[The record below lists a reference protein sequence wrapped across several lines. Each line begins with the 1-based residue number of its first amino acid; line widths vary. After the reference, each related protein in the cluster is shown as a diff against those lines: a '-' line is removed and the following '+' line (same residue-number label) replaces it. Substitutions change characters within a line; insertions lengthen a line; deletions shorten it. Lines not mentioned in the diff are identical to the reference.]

1 MRIDVE
7 KYIGNVRSGRKLRH
21 RVTAFLT
28 AMSMAVSMA
37 VFWQLRG
44 VGTAMEDTQ
53 VCAQQEHSHT
63 DKCCERVLVCGQ
75 DTDGGHE
82 HRDECYESRLIC
94 GLEEHTHSEECKPDE
109 GADVENEKIWE
120 ATLPKELAG
129 DVRENVALVAASQL
143 GYSESQRNFHFSD
156 DAKTKNAYSRYGQW
170 YGSPYSRWNS
180 LFTYFCM
187 YYAGVDKQCVPYGS
201 GIAAWTAELE
211 KKELLNSLGDSKPQR
226 GDILFIDTDLDE
238 KVDRSAVVCEVTEK
252 DGKATAETIEG
263 DVEGKVAKGSYQ
275 LTDKHI
281 TGFVSLENAD
291 GSLSFEQTSKSGIKV
306 KAKAAKGVF
315 PNKTTMTVT
324 DIEKSEA
331 VKTAQQ
337 GIGTAEKVVDAVA
350 VDITFKDAEGREIEP
365 ADSKNVKVQISLP
378 QSKKLEGEQ
387 HKLLHKIDSGKVE
400 AVENAKLSPT
410 QADFT
415 ADSFSI
421 YVMTS
426 TGKLD
431 IDQATRIRVN
441 KPKEE
446 SVNNT
451 TDRYVFYVGEEI
463 EVFAPVGEDTPH
475 NGGSVHFT
483 VSENGAEGS
492 EKIIRTLS
500 DTFTSSGEL
509 TAKYRAMREGNCSIQ
524 FTENGVTESFNIT
537 VKNAINLSTP
547 LGTLPSGPETFFLLN
562 KSFSDPKDFW
572 LHYVYYLG
580 DEIEFSIIV
589 PQSNTDSFVIRNNN
603 DNTLTLVPGSL
614 KEEDIGNGMK
624 KVSVRYKATQV
635 GTNTNTSF
643 NYTEVKFADK
653 KLYAEVKFPVFVN
666 SSLGVK
672 NIDMVNEWLDGMG
685 LPKQNG
691 YIPNSISQ
699 QYIMHVGDTIE
710 LFADDASAVFSNNTI
725 TYERTAPQGTDVY
738 TKTGDADYNAIE
750 EISQNAAGTGGSR
763 RVTVKY
769 EAKAAGLVEVAFGDK
784 RTVYIRVIDND
795 SEGKYTHADIEI
807 SDGGKYSHTTVEYQ
821 GGKKVATVKVYDSY
835 ITAVNR
841 CILYDKNGDVIVPTL
856 ENGSP
861 TGDGNDVSFVPDD
874 YYQNG
879 QPGQPQYELTSQYKI
894 VNGKHKESVKRY
906 KGSDVDTALF
916 DVKLTLKPSYQFTIT
931 TEGGVETAS
940 EPVPLT
946 GDDEII
952 DNSLFY
958 MNHQDVVDASNK
970 CPNHTGLDFTIRSSM
985 ALTQVKA
992 VKSLKGGS
1000 LNGNDF
1006 EFEIVDGSGTT
1017 VATALNA
1024 SNGEIIFDN
1033 LHFDKAGTFNYV
1045 LKEVIPEQVDNIEYD
1060 PRKYTLNI
1068 TVRDIGNGVMSA
1080 ELDVQE
1086 NKNYEFENTVR
1097 EYTLP
1102 NTGGGGVVPYVSTGV
1117 GLMTAA
1123 LLLLVWKKRKEPV

>member
-1 MRIDVE
+1 MRVDVAQYV
-7 KYIGNVRSGRKLRH
+7 KNIRANRKLRH
-21 RVTAFLT
+21 RIAAFLT
-28 AMSMAVSMA
+28 AMSMAVSMT

-44 VGTAMEDTQ
+44 VGTAMEEDIQT
-53 VCAQQEHSHT
+53 CSQQEHSHT
-63 DKCCERVLVCGQ
+63 DKCYDKVLVCQ
-75 DTDGGHE
+75 NTDSGHE
-82 HRDECYESRLIC
+82 HTGDCYEDRLIC
-94 GLEEHTHSEECKPDE
+94 GLDEHTHSSTCT
-109 GADVENEKIWE
+109 ADKTADTETEAVWE
-120 ATLPKELAG
+120 QTLPKELG
-129 DVRENVALVAASQL
+129 ENVRENIALIAQSQL
-143 GYSESQRNFHFSD
+143 GYSESKTNFHIAD
-156 DAKTKNAYSRYGQW
+156 DGETKNGYTRYGQW
-170 YGSPYSRWNS
+170 YGSPYGEWNS

-187 YYAGVDKQCVPYGS
+187 YYAGVDRQSVPYGS
-201 GIAAWTAELE
+201 GTAAWAAELE
-211 KKELLNSLGDSKPQR
+211 KKKLVQSIKDTTLQKGDV
-226 GDILFIDTDLDE
+226 ILIDTDLDD
-238 KVDRSAVVCEVTEK
+238 KADRSAVVTQLIEQG
-252 DGKATAETIEG
+252 GKTQLEAIQG
-263 DVEGKVAKGSYQ
+263 NVRGSVAKSTYQ
-275 LTDKHI
+275 LDDKHI
-281 TGFVSLENAD
+281 IGCVKLD
-291 GSLSFEQTSKSGIKV
+291 GAAGEMLFEQVSASGV
-306 KAKAAKGVF
+306 RVTAKADKGTF
-315 PNKTTMTVT
+315 PENTTMTVT

-350 VDITFKDAEGREIEP
+350 VDITFKNANGEEIEP
-365 ADSKNVKVQISLP
+365 AKSKNVTVQISLTGE
-378 QSKKLEGEQ
+378 KKLEGDNQ
-387 HKLLHKIDSGKVE
+387 KLLHKTDNGEVK

-475 NGGSVHFT
+475 NWESVHFT

-492 EKIIRTLS
+492 QKLIRTLS

-589 PQSNTDSFVIRNNN
+589 PQSSTDSFEIRNNN
-603 DNTLTLVPGSL
+603 DNTLTLVPESL
-614 KEEDIGNGMK
+614 KQEDIGNGMK

-725 TYERTAPQGTDVY
+725 TYERTAPNGTDVY

-750 EISQNAAGTGGSR
+750 QISQNAAGTGDSR

-769 EAKAAGLVEVAFGDK
+769 EAKAAGLAEVAFGDK

-861 TGDGNDVSFVPDD
+861 TGDGNDVSFVPGD

-894 VNGKHKESVKRY
+894 VNGNSISSAKRY
-906 KGSDVDTALF
+906 KGSDVNTALF
-916 DVKLTLKPSYQFTIT
+916 DVKLTLKPSHQFTIT
-931 TEGGVETAS
+931 TEGGVETVS
-940 EPVPLT
+940 DPVELT
-946 GDDEII
+946 GEDMII
-952 DNSLFY
+952 DNSLFF
-958 MNHQDVVDASNK
+958 MNHQDVIDASNK
-970 CPNHTGLDFTIRSSM
+970 CPNHTGLDFTIRASM
-985 ALTQVKA
+985 ALTQVEA
-992 VKSLKGGS
+992 IKSLKGGT
-1000 LNGNDF
+1000 LNGDDF
-1006 EFEIVDGSGTT
+1006 EFEIVDGSGMT

-1024 SNGEIIFDN
+1024 ANGEIRFDN
-1033 LHFDKAGTFNYV
+1033 LHFETAGTFDYV
-1045 LKEVIPEQVDNIEYD
+1045 LKEVIPEQTGSIEYD
-1060 PRKYTLNI
+1060 PRTYDLHI

-1080 ELDVQE
+1080 ELDVRE
-1086 NKNYEFENTVR
+1086 NEKYEFENKTK
-1097 EYTLP
+1097 YTLP
-1102 NTGGGGVVPYVSTGV
+1102 NTGGAGILPHLTLGS
-1117 GLMTAA
+1117 GLMLTAFV
-1123 LLLLVWKKRKEPV
+1123 LLRKKRKEGG

>member
-94 GLEEHTHSEECKPDE
+94 GLEEHTHSEGCKPDE

-324 DIEKSEA
+324 DISKTDA
-331 VKTAQQ
+331 IKTAQQ
-337 GIGTAEKVVDAVA
+337 GIGSAEKVIDAVA

-400 AVENAKLSPT
+400 AVENAEMTETEAS
-410 QADFT
+410 FT
-415 ADSFSI
+415 AESFSMYI
-421 YVMTS
+421 MTS
-426 TGKLD
+426 TGKTE
-431 IDQATRIRVN
+431 INTATRIQLG
-441 KPKEE
+441 KADDPD
-446 SVNNT
+446 VNNSET
-451 TDRYVFYVGEEI
+451 NRYVVNVGEVIDVYADVDNTSQGFYVSNNTI
-463 EVFAPVGEDTPH
+463 
-475 NGGSVHFT
+475 GGD
-483 VSENGAEGS
+483 ENA
-492 EKIIRTLS
+492 KIIERYNGTWNEFTQKDSGYEQSAHYVARRVGNCEIVCPGHETLYLTVKPS
-500 DTFTSSGEL
+500 LIYLSTVQGEL
-509 TAKYRAMREGNCSIQ
+509 PNNGETYNLLNGYGGPPWWPYHYYVGDVITVTAFVDPSNS
-524 FTENGVTESFNIT
+524 TESFRLRHNDEGVLTELTNGVAGERNGLAT
-537 VKNAINLSTP
+537 VSATYLVNKASGEDRPSIYFGNSDQSDWLIVDALYP
-547 LGTLPSGPETFFLLN
+547 L
-562 KSFSDPKDFW
+562 
-572 LHYVYYLG
+572 YV
-580 DEIEFSIIV
+580 
-589 PQSNTDSFVIRNNN
+589 
-603 DNTLTLVPGSL
+603 
-614 KEEDIGNGMK
+614 K
-624 KVSVRYKATQV
+624 
-635 GTNTNTSF
+635 
-643 NYTEVKFADK
+643 
-653 KLYAEVKFPVFVN
+653 
-666 SSLGVK
+666 SSLGDK
-672 NIDMVNEWLDGMG
+672 NIDMVDEWLSGMG

-691 YIPNSISQ
+691 YIPNSKS
-699 QYIMHVGDTIE
+699 YPYVMHAGDTIE
-710 LFADDASAVFSNNTI
+710 LYGYNEAANVVFTSS
-725 TYERTAPQGTDVY
+725 
-738 TKTGDADYNAIE
+738 AIE
-750 EISQNAAGTGGSR
+750 TTDTVVEQVGEQTNTQSGGKYKT
-763 RVTVKY
+763 TVKY
-769 EAKAAGLVEVAFGDK
+769 EAKTPGLVKVDFGNK
-784 RTVYIRVIDND
+784 RTAYIRVIDND
-795 SEGKYTHADIEI
+795 TEGKYTHADIEI

-841 CILYDKNGDVIVPTL
+841 CILYDKDGKVIVPTL
-856 ENGSP
+856 DNGDP

-1024 SNGEIIFDN
+1024 SNGEIKFDN